1 MHLYNGSLVR
11 AGYEEMLEMSERK
24 DELSSFLTEL
34 GYSKDQSSKML
45 NDKTLFTVVDLLNK
59 YHHFTIEKSASKEA
73 KKYCKKMNK
82 SMNPTND

>member
-1 MHLYNGSLVR
+1 MHLYNGSLVV
-11 AGYEEMLEMSERK
+11 AGYEERLEMSERK
-24 DELSSFLTEL
+24 DELSSFLIEL

-59 YHHFTIEKSASKEA
+59 YHHFTIEKSAGEEA